1 MEDTDAR
8 FGRGYLEQQ
17 YAQSDN
23 LRVRY
28 ETHARYSEQTSS
40 FRSWVMPHLSIE
52 AGDLVCDAGCG
63 PGAYHEAIAARG
75 GRVVAFDLSAGMAA
89 EARDHARDGSLDTRI
104 LRASAMH
111 IPLRDGA
118 CDRLLAAHMLYYMP
132 DIAGALRE
140 MRRVLR
146 PGGRIMITANMAT
159 PSRFDEVEREAAR
172 ALGIETV
179 TENSA
184 QRFSTDD
191 IDLVRSVFP
200 EAERHVREDAFIFP
214 AAEPAMR
221 YWMSFAPDQVRG
233 DPAREAALPA
243 LAAKM
248 HDVIEEITERE
259 GAFRAPKGG
268 GCFVADVAR

>member
-1 MEDTDAR
+1 MEAPRTR
-8 FGRGYLEQQ
+8 FGRGYLDQQ

-28 ETHARYSEQTSS
+28 ETHARYSEQKSS
-40 FRSWVMPHLSIE
+40 FRSWVMPYLGI
-52 AGDLVCDAGCG
+52 APGDLVCDAGCG
-63 PGAYHEAIAARG
+63 PGAYHEAIAAYD
-75 GRVVAFDLSAGMAA
+75 GRVVAFDLSAGMAT
-89 EARDHARDGSLDTRI
+89 EAREHARSLSLDARI
-104 LRASAMH
+104 VRASAMR

-118 CDRLLAAHMLYYMP
+118 CDRVLAAHMLYYMP

-146 PGGRIMITANMAT
+146 PGGRITITANMKT
-159 PSRFDEVEREAAR
+159 PSRFDEVEREAGD
-172 ALGIETV
+172 ALGMATL

-184 QRFSTDD
+184 QRFSMDD
-191 IDLVRSVFP
+191 LDLVRSVFP
-200 EAERHVREDAFIFP
+200 AAERHVREDALVFP

-233 DPAREAALPA
+233 DPAREDALPV

-248 HDVIEEITERE
+248 HAVIDAIIGRE
-259 GAFRAPKGG
+259 GAFRVPKGG
-268 GCFVADVAR
+268 GCFVAEAPR